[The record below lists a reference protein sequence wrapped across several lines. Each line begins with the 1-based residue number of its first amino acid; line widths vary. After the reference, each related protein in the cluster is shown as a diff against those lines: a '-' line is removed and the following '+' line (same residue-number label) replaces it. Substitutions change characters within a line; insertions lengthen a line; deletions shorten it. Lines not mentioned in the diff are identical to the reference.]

1 MNIFVA
7 SLPFQVEEVDVRK
20 VFENYGEV
28 SSVKLITDRET
39 GKKKGF
45 GFVVMPN
52 DDEASKAIKAL
63 DGKEM
68 LQRRISVSKAEE
80 KNGNRNNSTG
90 SSSGNKRPRYNPN
103 KFYRD
108 DY

>member
-7 SLPFQVEEVDVRK
+7 SLPFQVEEVDVRR
-20 VFENYGEV
+20 VFEDYGEV

-39 GKKKGF
+39 GKRKGF

-52 DDEASKAIKAL
+52 DEDALKAIKSL

-68 LQRRISVSKAEE
+68 LQRKISVSKAEE
-80 KNGNRNNSTG
+80 RSGNRNQNTG
-90 SSSGNKRPRYNPN
+90 YSDNKRSRSSGN